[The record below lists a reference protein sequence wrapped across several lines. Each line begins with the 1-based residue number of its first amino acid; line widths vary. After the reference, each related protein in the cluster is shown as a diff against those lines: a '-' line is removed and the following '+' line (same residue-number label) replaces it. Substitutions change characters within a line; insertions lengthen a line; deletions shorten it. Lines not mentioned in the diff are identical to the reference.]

1 LEITVTNGIRVSVET
16 FYQEDYSRPAECKYI
31 FAYRITI
38 KNESDFTVQLL
49 RRHWYIMDSNGT
61 VREVEGEG
69 VIGEKPILRSG
80 QSYQYVSW
88 SHLTTEIGKMSGN
101 YLFVRQT
108 DGSKFKATIPEF
120 HLMAPFKMN

>member
-1 LEITVTNGIRVSVET
+1 LEITVTNGIKVSVET
-16 FYQEDYSRPAECKYI
+16 FYQEDYSRPAESKYI

-49 RRHWYIMDSNGT
+49 RRHWYITESNGT
-61 VREVEGEG
+61 IREVEGEG
-69 VIGEKPILRSG
+69 VIGEQPTLSSG

-88 SHLTTEIGKMSGN
+88 SHLATEIGKMHGT
-101 YLFVRQT
+101 YLFVREL
-108 DGSKFKATIPEF
+108 DGSKFNAIIPEF